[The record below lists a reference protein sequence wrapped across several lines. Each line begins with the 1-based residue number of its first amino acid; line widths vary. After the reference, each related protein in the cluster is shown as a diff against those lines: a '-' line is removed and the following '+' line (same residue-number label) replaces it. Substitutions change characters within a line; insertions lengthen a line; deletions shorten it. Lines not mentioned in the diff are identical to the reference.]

1 MKLDQL
7 CPKKSGSSFW
17 QYDPGYKVNSPLDPR
32 LYQVLNGTHRL
43 LNDTSPQLAR
53 DCWLSLSLGAP
64 RYLATPAPLNIA
76 TVMGTPI
83 DPPLQRP
90 VLRTIELTQ
99 KAPECFTDDGG
110 TESIGNLARDE
121 CNQTLKGEW
130 PTYPPTSTLWCHPHQ
145 GLFFVCR
152 TMLIYVYQSTGC
164 VSAP

>member
-64 RYLATPAPLNIA
+64 RYLATPVPSNNA
-76 TVMGTPI
+76 TAMGTPT
-83 DPPLQRP
+83 DPPLKGP
-90 VLRTIELTQ
+90 VLRAIELTL
-99 KAPECFTDDGG
+99 KAPECFTNNGG
-110 TESIGNLARDE
+110 TEPVGNLAGDQSY
-121 CNQTLKGEW
+121 QTLKGEW
-130 PTYPPTSTLWCHPHQ
+130 PTYPPTNTVWCHPPPPRPF
-145 GLFFVCR
+145 LC
-152 TMLIYVYQSTGC
+152 L
-164 VSAP
+164 